1 MPLKVTGWF
10 RWFYRQSQTIKNNMT
25 PDPKLTNFIENSALA
40 PFAPNMLE
48 VDEALW
54 GGFWQGD
61 VIGPGY
67 CLPAAELALLRAV
80 RLDGYWP
87 TKTTLSQFL
96 ADLRTVCHH
105 PQAGVWTLTV
115 AGQPCAVLAAPVAQ
129 MLTVVW
135 YCVSTGELHAG
146 YRTAAIHFPGA
157 VVQRAPKFGGLP
169 PLPPP
174 TVPGWLSNLDASDSG
189 SVAARL
195 DRAILR
201 MRGLARD

>member
-1 MPLKVTGWF
+1 M
-10 RWFYRQSQTIKNNMT
+10 I
-25 PDPKLTNFIENSALA
+25 PDPKLTKIVKNSDQAS
-40 PFAPNMLE
+40 FAPNLLE
-48 VDEALW
+48 VEEALW

-96 ADLRTVCHH
+96 ADLQTACRH

-135 YCVSTGELHAG
+135 YCASTGKLHAG
-146 YRTAAIHFPGA
+146 YRTELVALQLPGA
-157 VVQRAPKFGGLP
+157 AVQRAPKFGGLP

-174 TVPGWLSNLDASDSG
+174 TVPGWLSNLDAPDSS

-201 MRGLARD
+201 LRGLARG